1 MIESSV
7 NHDTVTNSPTPITQD
22 KTLMKQCSE
31 LPKPSSEPGISENQN
46 LPVRR
51 SVRERHPPKKLDDYV
66 LNK

>member
-1 MIESSV
+1 MVESSV
-7 NHDTVTNSPTPITQD
+7 NHDTVTDSPTPVTRD
-22 KTLMKQCSE
+22 KTPMKQRSE
-31 LPKPSSEPGISENQN
+31 LPKPSSEPVISENQN